1 MLTTDTP
8 RATTHEK
15 NQTRGMT
22 GPRRLF
28 RGKNKNPF
36 NVLLTETAWAI
47 VERDTARGSPDAA
60 TYEPGRTELPRADYT
75 ETLMRVFG
83 HHVPPGL
90 MEDPGKLKRLIAEVN
105 RRLKGM
111 KI

>member
-1 MLTTDTP
+1 MGTITTPQPTTAESQTP
-8 RATTHEK
+8 
-15 NQTRGMT
+15 GMT

-36 NVLLTETAWAI
+36 NVLLTGGAWAI
-47 VERDTARGSPDAA
+47 VERDCARGSPDGA
-60 TYEPGRTELPRADYT
+60 TYTPGRTGMPRADYT
-75 ETLMRVFG
+75 ECLMRVFG

-90 MEDPGKLKRLIAEVN
+90 MEDPTALKRLIAEVD